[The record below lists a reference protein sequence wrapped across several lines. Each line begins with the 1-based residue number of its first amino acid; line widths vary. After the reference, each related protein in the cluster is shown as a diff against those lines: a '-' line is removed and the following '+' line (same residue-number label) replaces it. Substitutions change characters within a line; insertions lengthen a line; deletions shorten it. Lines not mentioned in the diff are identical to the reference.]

1 MSVTVVLFL
10 RHGGAKTPCKWCCVS
25 VICTID
31 EEKEMKRTQNLISL
45 FLIFMKIGLFTFGG
59 GYAMI
64 PLIQRETV
72 DNKKWISDKDIL
84 DIVAIAESTPGPIAI
99 NAATFIGY
107 RVGGF
112 LGAMAATVGVVL
124 PSFTIIA
131 AISYVLAVFQNV
143 VWIQY
148 AFNGIRA
155 GVLALIVK
163 ALWSMYKQSPK
174 GVFSYLIMFGAFAV
188 TAFLPVNVVFVI
200 LFCAAA
206 GIVQTL
212 ITGRRGK

>member
-1 MSVTVVLFL
+1 
-10 RHGGAKTPCKWCCVS
+10 
-25 VICTID
+25 
-31 EEKEMKRTQNLISL
+31 MKQIQSIISL
-45 FLIFMKIGLFTFGG
+45 FLTFMKIGLFTFGG

-84 DIVAIAESTPGPIAI
+84 EIVAIAESTPGPIAI

-112 LGAMAATVGVVL
+112 LGALAATVGVML
-124 PSFTIIA
+124 PSITIIA
-131 AISYVLAVFQNV
+131 SISYVLAAFRNV

-148 AFNGIRA
+148 AFKGIRA

-174 GVFSYLIMFGAFAV
+174 GIFSYLIMFGAFAV
-188 TAFLPVNVVFVI
+188 TAFLPVNVVLVI

-206 GIVQTL
+206 GILRTL
-212 ITGRRGK
+212 IIGRRGK

>member
-1 MSVTVVLFL
+1 
-10 RHGGAKTPCKWCCVS
+10 
-25 VICTID
+25 
-31 EEKEMKRTQNLISL
+31 MKRIHDLISL
-45 FLIFMKIGLFTFGG
+45 FLIFMKIGVFTFGG

-72 DNKKWISDKDIL
+72 ENKKWINDEDML
-84 DIVAIAESTPGPIAI
+84 EIVAIAESTPGPIAI

-112 LGAMAATVGVVL
+112 LGALAATIGLVL
-124 PSFTIIA
+124 PSFAIITA
-131 AISYVLAVFQNV
+131 VSFVLMQFQNV
-143 VWIQY
+143 RWIQF

-174 GVFSYLIMFGAFAV
+174 GIFSYLIMLGAFVV
-188 TAFLPVNVVFVI
+188 TAFLPVNVIFVI

-206 GIVQTL
+206 GIVQS
-212 ITGRRGK
+212 IIVGRRGKR

>member
-1 MSVTVVLFL
+1 MGSIII
-10 RHGGAKTPCKWCCVS
+10 RKN
-25 VICTID
+25 TID

-131 AISYVLAVFQNV
+131 AISYVLAAFQNV

-148 AFNGIRA
+148 AFIGIRA

-200 LFCAAA
+200 LFCAAV
-206 GIVQTL
+206 GILQTL
-212 ITGRRGK
+212 ITGRWGK

>member
-1 MSVTVVLFL
+1 MGSIII
-10 RHGGAKTPCKWCCVS
+10 RKN
-25 VICTID
+25 TID

-72 DNKKWISDKDIL
+72 NNKKWISDKDIL

-131 AISYVLAVFQNV
+131 AISYVLAAFQNV